1 MFTTHKS
8 VCVMVFSMLT
18 EYNNTGVTHQEIKNT
33 ESEYVKWDAYVTMIV
48 EPVQH
53 THTQTTHTQTQY
65 LHTLPCVYKNCRTFY
80 LL

>member
-53 THTQTTHTQTQY
+53 TDTQTTHTDTVST
-65 LHTLPCVYKNCRTFY
+65 HTALC
-80 LL
+80 L